1 MISYKNNNFVSS
13 ESCVVALGCFD
24 GVHLGH
30 KAVISEAVRIAG
42 DLSVKSAV
50 WTFDAPPRNFFNPS
64 ASPIITD
71 RDEKRRL
78 MRSLGIDIFVSV
90 PFDLAVSAL
99 SACEFFVDILLGK
112 LNAVHIVCGF
122 NYSFGKNGEGN
133 AKLLEELCR
142 EHGVGLSCISPIDID
157 GTPVSSSVIR
167 SAVENGDMDTVQ
179 KYLGR
184 PYAINTLVIN
194 GQKLGRRLGF
204 PTINQ
209 VFKEGILVPRN
220 GVYITRVSISSK
232 KYFGITNVGV
242 RPTVGGKVLCAETH
256 ILNFSGDLYGQKLRV
271 EFLRFM
277 RPETKFSSVEELSE
291 KVHLD
296 IEEARKIIA
305 QKVL

>member
-1 MISYKNNNFVSS
+1 MISYRTNKFRSADP
-13 ESCVVALGCFD
+13 CVVALGCFD

-30 KAVISEAVRIAG
+30 KAVISEAVRISGEISA
-42 DLSVKSAV
+42 KSAV
-50 WTFDAPPRNFFNPS
+50 WTFDAPPRNFFSPS

-78 MRSLGIDIFVSV
+78 MRELGIDLFVSV
-90 PFDLAVSAL
+90 PFDLEVSAL
-99 SACEFFVDILLGK
+99 SARDFFVDILIGK

-133 AKLLEELCR
+133 VALLRELCR
-142 EHGVGLSCISPIDID
+142 ENGVGLSCIAPIDID
-157 GTPVSSSVIR
+157 DVPVSSSVIR
-167 SAVENGDMDTVQ
+167 SAVEQGDMDTVK

-209 VFKEGILVPRN
+209 VFKDGILVPRN

-232 KYFGITNVGV
+232 KYFGVTNVGV
-242 RPTVGGKVLCAETH
+242 RPTVGGNVLCAETH

-277 RPETKFSSVEELSE
+277 RPETKFSSVEELSQR
-291 KVHLD
+291 VHLD
-296 IEEARKIIA
+296 IAEAKKIIE

>member
-1 MISYKNNNFVSS
+1 MISYRTNKFRSADP
-13 ESCVVALGCFD
+13 CVVALGCFD

-30 KAVISEAVRIAG
+30 KAVISEAVRISGEISA
-42 DLSVKSAV
+42 KSAV
-50 WTFDAPPRNFFNPS
+50 WTFDAPPRNFFSPS

-78 MRSLGIDIFVSV
+78 MRELGIDLFVSV
-90 PFDLAVSAL
+90 PFDLEVSAL
-99 SACEFFVDILLGK
+99 SARDFFVDILIGK

-133 AKLLEELCR
+133 VTLLGELCR
-142 EHGVGLSCISPIDID
+142 EHGVGLSCIAPIDID
-157 GTPVSSSVIR
+157 GVPVSSSVIR
-167 SAVENGDMDTVQ
+167 SAVEQGDMDTVK

-209 VFKEGILVPRN
+209 VFKDGILVPRN

-232 KYFGITNVGV
+232 KYFGVTNVGV
-242 RPTVGGKVLCAETH
+242 RPTVGGNVLCAETH

-277 RPETKFSSVEELSE
+277 RPETKFSSVEELSQR
-291 KVHLD
+291 VHLD
-296 IEEARKIIA
+296 IAEVKKIIE